1 MNDYESEESSPVL
14 GTVGVVLLPKVE
26 GRPDPATPGR
36 GLFPNNG
43 FLGLERLNKL
53 PPLFSVVVDGVDKE
67 EVDTEDGVTVDG
79 DDGWPLDEATPDND
93 ESPSP
98 LLSPPSL
105 SLSSSSESPSL
116 LIILLFGTTVLSVTP
131 PFSL

>member
-1 MNDYESEESSPVL
+1 MNDYESEESSPAL
-14 GTVGVVLLPKVE
+14 GAVGVVLLPKIE
-26 GRPDPATPGR
+26 GRPDAATPGR

-79 DDGWPLDEATPDND
+79 EGWPLDEVAPDD
-93 ESPSP
+93 ESPS
-98 LLSPPSL
+98 LLSPSL

-116 LIILLFGTTVLSVTP
+116 
-131 PFSL
+131 

>member
-1 MNDYESEESSPVL
+1 MNDYESEESSSVL
-14 GTVGVVLLPKVE
+14 GAVGVVLLPKIE

-67 EVDTEDGVTVDG
+67 EVDADDGVVTVDG
-79 DDGWPLDEATPDND
+79 DDGWLLD

-105 SLSSSSESPSL
+105 SLSSCSESPSL
-116 LIILLFGTTVLSVTP
+116 
-131 PFSL
+131 

>member
-1 MNDYESEESSPVL
+1 MNDYESEESSSVL
-14 GTVGVVLLPKVE
+14 GTVGVVLLPKIE

-67 EVDTEDGVTVDG
+67 EVDTDDGVTVDG
-79 DDGWPLDEATPDND
+79 DGWPLDEVTD
-93 ESPSP
+93 ES
-98 LLSPPSL
+98 PSL

-116 LIILLFGTTVLSVTP
+116 
-131 PFSL
+131 